1 MTRVTDL
8 GSVHQ
13 LRAEITLLRTELSEA
28 QEALHAIRSG
38 DVDALLVQGPEG
50 QEVYVLN
57 SADRSYRSLVEQ
69 MLEGAALV
77 SPAGD
82 ILYANP
88 QLAHLLRVRAD
99 ELLGLPMRDFVGSS
113 DLLSFDR
120 FLGSAL
126 GGRAKEEVSLQATDG
141 SLSPVYI
148 SGSTFGADRAEGI
161 CLIVTDLTLQKR
173 NEQLA
178 ADERLARSVLEHVT
192 EAVVVCDAE
201 GRIIRM
207 SEEASRLTLS
217 GVGAWFSDA
226 YPLRLSSTEIS
237 TAQRIV
243 GYASSGGQVRGLD
256 AALEDPQG
264 RDRSLVVAAGP
275 LWGAGQRA
283 IGCIVVLTDFT
294 EHRRIQEGLRL
305 TQRLESIGR
314 LAGGMAHEINN
325 QMAVVLG
332 FAEFALKQAG
342 LPSQATQDIT
352 HIYRAAE
359 RAATVT
365 RQLLAFSRRQLLQ
378 PSVVGVNALVQE
390 FEPVIRRVMP
400 DHIEL
405 VTALL
410 ASPDLVRVDVS
421 QFEQVMLNLALNAF
435 DAMPNRGTLTI
446 ETSRE
451 MMGEQQQRPS
461 ALIPMLPGPYLR
473 LAFSDTGTGIPRDV
487 MEHIFEPFFTT
498 KAVGKGTGLGLS
510 TAYGIVKQSSGYIW
524 VSSAD
529 GEGTTFEILLP
540 AAETDTAS
548 VNAAASGAAEGRG
561 EAVLVVEDEPL
572 VRELAARTLR
582 ESGYVVY
589 EAADGIEALEKLPA
603 ILPIQLVVCDLAMPR
618 MNGPELISRMR
629 ERYATLPVLLI
640 SGLPDQAGLRS
651 GCVEGQAVLLKPFS
665 PGALAQAVR
674 DLLDGASHLDPKR
687 R

>member
-1 MTRVTDL
+1 MDTVQQP
-8 GSVHQ
+8 G
-13 LRAEITLLRTELSEA
+13 
-28 QEALHAIRSG
+28 
-38 DVDALLVQGPEG
+38 DALLIRGPEG
-50 QEVYVLN
+50 QEGSVLD
-57 SADRSYRSLVEQ
+57 STDRFYRSLVEQ
-69 MLEGAALV
+69 MLEGAALL
-77 SPAGD
+77 SPAGG

-88 QLAHLLRVRAD
+88 QLADLVQVKAD
-99 ELLGLPMRDFVGSS
+99 ELLGLLMRDFVCSS

-126 GGRAKEEVSLQATDG
+126 GGRAKEEVSLMARDG

-148 SGSTFGADRAEGI
+148 SGSTLGADGANGI

-207 SEEASRLTLS
+207 SEEASRLTLA

-226 YPLRLSSTEIS
+226 YLLRLSSTEIRS
-237 TAQRIV
+237 AQRIV
-243 GYASSGGQVRGLD
+243 GYASSGGQLRGLD

-264 RDRSLVVAAGP
+264 RSRSVVVAAGP
-275 LWGAGQRA
+275 LWGVGQRV

-305 TQRLESIGR
+305 AQRLESIGR

-352 HIYRAAE
+352 HIHRAAE

-378 PSVVGVNALVQE
+378 PSVVGINAMVGE

-405 VTALL
+405 VTALV

-435 DAMPNRGTLTI
+435 DAMPSRGTLTI

-451 MMGEQQQRPS
+451 TMGEQQQRPG
-461 ALIPMLPGPYLR
+461 ALILMLPGPYLR
-473 LAFSDTGTGIPRDV
+473 LAFSDTGTGIPGDV

-529 GEGTTFEILLP
+529 GGGTTFEILLP
-540 AAETDTAS
+540 AAEAETAPAG
-548 VNAAASGAAEGRG
+548 AAVSGAAAGRG

-572 VRELAARTLR
+572 VRELAVRTLR

-589 EAADGIEALEKLPA
+589 EAMDGLQALEKLPA
-603 ILPIQLVVCDLAMPR
+603 IQPIQLVVCDLAMPR
-618 MNGPELISRMR
+618 MNGPQLIIRMK
-629 ERYATLPVLLI
+629 ETHPTVPVLLI
-640 SGLPDQAGLRS
+640 SGLPDQSGLRAE
-651 GCVEGQAVLLKPFS
+651 CVEGQAVLLKPFP
-665 PGALAQAVR
+665 PGALVQAVR
-674 DLLDGASHLDPKR
+674 ELLDGAPP
-687 R
+687 

>member
-1 MTRVTDL
+1 MDTVQQP
-8 GSVHQ
+8 G
-13 LRAEITLLRTELSEA
+13 
-28 QEALHAIRSG
+28 
-38 DVDALLVQGPEG
+38 DALLIRGPEG
-50 QEVYVLN
+50 QEGSVLD
-57 SADRSYRSLVEQ
+57 STDRFYRSLVEQ
-69 MLEGAALV
+69 MLEGAALL
-77 SPAGD
+77 SPAGG

-88 QLAHLLRVRAD
+88 QLADLVQVKAD
-99 ELLGLPMRDFVGSS
+99 ELLGLLMRDFVCSS

-126 GGRAKEEVSLQATDG
+126 GGRAKEEVSLMARDG

-148 SGSTFGADRAEGI
+148 SGSTLGADGANGI

-207 SEEASRLTLS
+207 SEEASRLTLA

-226 YPLRLSSTEIS
+226 YPLRLSSTEIRS
-237 TAQRIV
+237 AQRIV
-243 GYASSGGQVRGLD
+243 GYASSGGQLRGLD

-264 RDRSLVVAAGP
+264 RSRSVVVAAGP
-275 LWGAGQRA
+275 LWGVGQRV

-305 TQRLESIGR
+305 AQRLESIGR

-352 HIYRAAE
+352 HIHRAAE

-378 PSVVGVNALVQE
+378 PSVVGINAMVGE

-405 VTALL
+405 VTALV

-435 DAMPNRGTLTI
+435 DAMPSRGTLTI

-451 MMGEQQQRPS
+451 TMGEQQQRPG
-461 ALIPMLPGPYLR
+461 ALILMLPGPYLR
-473 LAFSDTGTGIPRDV
+473 LAFSDTGTGIPGDV

-540 AAETDTAS
+540 AVGAETAPAG
-548 VNAAASGAAEGRG
+548 AAVSGAAAGRG

-589 EAADGIEALEKLPA
+589 EAMDGLQALEKLPA
-603 ILPIQLVVCDLAMPR
+603 IQPIQLVVCDLAMPR
-618 MNGPELISRMR
+618 MNGPQLIIRMK
-629 ERYATLPVLLI
+629 ETHPTVPVLLI
-640 SGLPDQAGLRS
+640 SGLPDQAGLRAE
-651 GCVEGQAVLLKPFS
+651 CVEGQAVLLKPFP
-665 PGALAQAVR
+665 PGALVQAVR
-674 DLLDGASHLDPKR
+674 ELLDGAPP
-687 R
+687 